1 MSKLANSKHLPI
13 LIQPFGQKAI
23 EIAWKKD
30 VSEQILYANL
40 LLTSALKQKFNDNW
54 EFISSYNTLTLVYNG
69 VESFSY
75 PKLVELINKQYDDLV
90 LSASNREVKWV
101 LPVCY
106 DEVYG
111 IDLYETA
118 NFLKLSASE
127 LINLHTTSV
136 YTIYGIGFLP
146 GFMYLGGLPQTL
158 EIPRKSVPRLKVEK
172 GAVGLASKQ
181 TGIYPQ
187 ASPGGWN
194 IIGNCPVPLFDVS
207 KNNPCFFSVGDKVQ
221 FKSITQSEYEHI
233 KIQMEV
239 GIYEP
244 EKVVIDA

>member
-1 MSKLANSKHLPI
+1 MSKSDNSKQLPI
-13 LIQPFGQKAI
+13 RIQPFGQKAI
-23 EIAWKKD
+23 EVAWKED
-30 VSEQILYANL
+30 VSEQILSANL
-40 LLTSALKQKFNDNW
+40 QLTKALKKKINNDW
-54 EFISSYNTLTLVYNG
+54 EFISSYNTLTLIYNG
-69 VESFSY
+69 VELFSY
-75 PKLVELINKQYDDLV
+75 KELVELIRKEYNNLV
-90 LSASNREVKWV
+90 LTTSKRHDKWI

-111 IDLYETA
+111 IDLSEAA
-118 NFLKLSASE
+118 NFLGLSKNE
-127 LINLHTTSV
+127 LINLHTEAV

-158 EIPRKSVPRLKVEK
+158 EIPRKPVPRLKVEK

-194 IIGNCPVPLFDVS
+194 IIGNCPVPLFNVS
-207 KNNPCFFSVGDKVQ
+207 KSNPCFFNVGDKVQ
-221 FKSITQSEYEHI
+221 FKSISQSEYEHI
-233 KIQMEV
+233 KIQMDV

-244 EKVVIDA
+244 EKVVVDA